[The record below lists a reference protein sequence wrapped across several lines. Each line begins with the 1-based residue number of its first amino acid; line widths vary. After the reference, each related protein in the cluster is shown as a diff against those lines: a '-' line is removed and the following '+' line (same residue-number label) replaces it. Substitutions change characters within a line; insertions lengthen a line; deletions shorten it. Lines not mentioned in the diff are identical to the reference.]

1 MSEIIVAVIAIFASS
16 GFWSWLSAKQRKESA
31 EDRMILGICYMAICQ
46 LCGVYISRGYITR
59 DEYTDLNK
67 YLYEPY
73 RARGGDGTCERL
85 MTEVNKLP
93 LKEG

>member
-16 GFWSWLSAKQRKESA
+16 GFWSWLGAKQRKESA

-85 MTEVNKLP
+85 MIEVNKLP